1 MTFRGD
7 DANEIIKNL
16 WLGNAAASQNITF
29 LKKNNIKVII
39 NCTKTYDF
47 IRSDEWKTLKYKI
60 PVHDNLQREELTAMI
75 NYLRVIV
82 HIINNHLEKRE
93 PILVHCAAGMQRSAI
108 VVLAYLYKY
117 SGKSIYECIALMKKN
132 RPIVFYPMMN
142 FKPSICEAFNIFF

>member
-1 MTFRGD
+1 MQRGD
-7 DANEIIKNL
+7 NANEIIKNL
-16 WLGNAAASQNITF
+16 WLGNAIASNDINF

-47 IRSDEWKTLKYKI
+47 MESLDWKTMKYKI
-60 PVHDNLQREELTAMI
+60 PVHDNLEKEELFAMI
-75 NYLRVIV
+75 NYLRIIV
-82 HIINNHLEKRE
+82 HIINHHLKKGE

-117 SGKSIYECIALMKKN
+117 SGKSIYDCIDLMKKK
-132 RPIVFYPMMN
+132 RPIVFYPLMN